1 MVNKKYN
8 KDIKFN
14 FNIEKY
20 NTNYS
25 LCTQRWFFIIVIL
38 LTLLLIIKKSSYFE
52 NMSNLFI
59 ERILLFSILLF
70 LLLIL
75 TRNTVYS
82 FIGTIILF
90 LLFNLLLM
98 YSNKINKI
106 NIKEKNNYIES
117 FQNEKNSDSSSNTNS
132 STNSST
138 DIEEEE
144 EEEDQNKTKI
154 SREDFNSALE
164 KIDTNIEKYQNDTDV
179 KNAAEGI
186 QGLLQKLNGGI
197 EIKKS
202 DLQETKPLNVD
213 TKTYENEKKNN
224 SLQKAQKETYELIN
238 SVSALKDTLTTLSPV
253 LSQGKEIMSL
263 FENLKL

>member
-8 KDIKFN
+8 KEIKFN

-38 LTLLLIIKKSSYFE
+38 LTLLLIIKKSSYFK

-59 ERILLFSILLF
+59 ERILLFFILLF

-106 NIKEKNNYIES
+106 KVNEKNNYFES
-117 FQNEKNSDSSSNTNS
+117 FQNENNTENN
-132 STNSST
+132 T
-138 DIEEEE
+138 EEENDD
-144 EEEDQNKTKI
+144 EEDKSTTKKI
-154 SREDFNSALE
+154 SREDFKSALE
-164 KIDTNIEKYQNDTDV
+164 KIDTNIVEYQNDKDV

-202 DLQETKPLNVD
+202 DLQETKPLNID
-213 TKTYENEKKNN
+213 TATYKNEKKNN

-253 LSQGKEIMSL
+253 LSQGKEIMGL